1 MTGDKE
7 DIHTITNLSNDEFL
21 AAWDNSLTQLKG
33 TSSLI
38 SSRHT
43 HTKPTL
49 IHTPQHDVKVAGVDA
64 MVRVVSA
71 VGRWT
76 AGSDLT
82 AHLTS
87 AGLQPERANLL
98 SSQMERVKQLTSP
111 NLNLRPREQL
121 VDLQWK
127 FGVVAG
133 SSVDGETGKTF
144 VQVQFRSSLPNDQTH
159 QPRTRVVEM
168 SLQDFYNFLHQ
179 LEKCQASLQLMNC
192 L

>member
-1 MTGDKE
+1 MLMMTGDKE
-7 DIHTITNLSNDEFL
+7 DIETLTSLSNDEFL
-21 AAWDNSLTQLKG
+21 AAWDSSLSQLKG
-33 TSSLI
+33 SSLTSPHPHAKQAFI
-38 SSRHT
+38 HT
-43 HTKPTL
+43 H
-49 IHTPQHDVKVAGVDA
+49 HDLKVAGGDA

-76 AGSDLT
+76 GSDLT
-82 AHLTS
+82 SHLTS

-144 VQVQFRSSLPNDQTH
+144 VQVQFRSSLPDDQTH
-159 QPRTRVVEM
+159 TRTRVVEM